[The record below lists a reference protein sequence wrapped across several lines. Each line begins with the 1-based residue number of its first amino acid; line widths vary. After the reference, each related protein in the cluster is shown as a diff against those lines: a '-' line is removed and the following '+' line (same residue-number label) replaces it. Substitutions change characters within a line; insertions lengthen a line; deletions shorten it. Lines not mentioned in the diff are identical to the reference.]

1 MVPCGAQNMKPGR
14 STQTYAD
21 NFGHTNT
28 IHQNLQGIQDLMNA
42 PIAHIVMFQRLIMFQ
57 FAGGAFVALAA
68 DLRFDPF
75 HFSTPR
81 DMKLIFLLNYLLQ
94 GGLKVEHKTCDI
106 LAAERL
112 RLMRFDNRLIID
124 SFQS

>member
-1 MVPCGAQNMKPGR
+1 MIPCGAQNMKPGR

-94 GGLKVEHKTCDI
+94 GGLKDFYYYNETICLVG
-106 LAAERL
+106 L
-112 RLMRFDNRLIID
+112 
-124 SFQS
+124 SFPGCQ